1 MNKFPTGIRVAQA
14 VGLTGAGWLAGN
26 IAGYS
31 LVSIPALLTSHHEYG
46 APIPLIVKQWR
57 DMYNTGKA
65 QNPPIAVITAAAF
78 AYLAWSVREST
89 TPLAVLAPRNAT
101 ALYSAAAALTVAI
114 VPWTIAAMSG
124 TNAQLLER
132 AGAKGWVPTDE
143 AAEETEDLLHKWTFL
158 NAVRGLFPLVGGVVG
173 YLAL

>member
-31 LVSIPALLTSHHEYG
+31 LFSVPALITSYHEHN
-46 APIPLIVKQWR
+46 APLPLIVKQWR
-57 DMYNTGKA
+57 DMYSIGKA

-114 VPWTIAAMSG
+114 VPWTLAAMAG
-124 TNAQLLER
+124 TNRQLLDR
-132 AGAKGWVPTDE
+132 AGAKGWVPTE
-143 AAEETEDLLHKWTFL
+143 EGAEETEDLLYKWTFL
-158 NAVRGLFPLVGGVVG
+158 NAVRGVFPLVGAVVG
-173 YLAL
+173 YLAF

>member
-26 IAGYS
+26 IACYS
-31 LVSIPALLTSHHEYG
+31 LVSIPALITSYHEHNV
-46 APIPLIVKQWR
+46 PLPLIVKQWR

-65 QNPPIAVITAAAF
+65 QNPPIAVLTAAAF

-89 TPLAVLAPRNAT
+89 TPLAVLAPKNAT

-114 VPWTIAAMSG
+114 VPWTLAAMAG
-124 TNAQLLER
+124 TNRKLLDR
-132 AGAKGWVPTDE
+132 AGAKSWIPTEE
-143 AAEETEDLLHKWTFL
+143 AAEETEDLLHTWTFL
-158 NAVRGLFPLVGGVVG
+158 NAVRGVFPLVAGVVG
-173 YLAL
+173 YLAF

>member
-1 MNKFPTGIRVAQA
+1 
-14 VGLTGAGWLAGN
+14 
-26 IAGYS
+26 
-31 LVSIPALLTSHHEYG
+31 
-46 APIPLIVKQWR
+46 
-57 DMYNTGKA
+57 MYNTGKA
-65 QNPPIAVITAAAF
+65 QNPPIALITAAAF
-78 AYLAWSVREST
+78 SYLAWSVRESK

-114 VPWTIAAMSG
+114 VPWTLAAMSG

-143 AAEETEDLLHKWTFL
+143 AAEETEDLLHKWTLL

-173 YLAL
+173 YLAF